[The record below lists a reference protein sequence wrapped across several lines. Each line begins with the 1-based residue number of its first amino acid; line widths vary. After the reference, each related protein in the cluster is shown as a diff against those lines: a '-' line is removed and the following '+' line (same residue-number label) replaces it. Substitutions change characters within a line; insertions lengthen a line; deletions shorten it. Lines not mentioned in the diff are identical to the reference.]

1 MRKGVIKITVLL
13 LVAAA
18 TVVFM
23 GLFNHQSRVDL
34 TSEMAPAT
42 LPVLCLVREDVRIN
56 ELYGYRQEMDGK
68 AMRDTVTPLKE
79 DLILPVVIKTYQN
92 QIKGISYEVRSM
104 DMQRLI
110 EDGEI
115 NDFSQENGEIR
126 VELQFENILEQDM
139 EYVLIIKVAS
149 NEEPVY
155 YYTRIIR
162 EKDYYAKESLDFVM
176 NFHTQTFDKEHAGN
190 LATYLE
196 PDGQADNT
204 TLQNVTI
211 HSNLSQV
218 TWGDFAVKC
227 LKNPVPSIKE
237 MGSSFNTIVLRYVVT
252 AAGDNGEV
260 EYYNVEEYYRVRYN
274 SVNSRMYLLNYER
287 TMNQIFRGENGIV
300 DKNRLFLGIA
310 SANVE
315 YMANEKGNVIG
326 FAQEGELWLYNS
338 DSHEL
343 SQVFSFLDPEG
354 ISERENNGQHQIEI
368 MRIDE
373 SGSMDFVVYGY
384 MNRGHHEGETGIGV
398 YRFDSV
404 GNTVEEEIF
413 LPSNRSYEMLK
424 ADWGQIFYVS
434 DENMFYLLADG
445 QLYRIDLSSRKAE
458 SVIAGL
464 RAGAYA
470 VSKDG
475 RYIAWEDKKEN
486 RSSTL
491 KIMDLEGEDV
501 RTIKWGKKE
510 YLKPVGFVESDFVYG
525 TAKAGDVTAD
535 YAGNSRFPM
544 YKITIVDK
552 KSKVIKEYQK
562 EGYYI
567 SNAFVEQDTIFLNRE
582 NRTETGWMPA
592 EQDTIK
598 NQQLAS
604 SRLIAVDTLVT
615 EKKQTQIV
623 LVFPETETELA
634 RNPQVK
640 IPREV
645 VLEEERHVE
654 LKTDRQEENYY
665 IYNGGKI
672 LFSTNSITD
681 AILKADEN
689 MGVVLGRG
697 QKYIWRRGRKSSQ
710 PVIGSGTIDIQGV
723 GENSVARCLT
733 YLLKT
738 EELSIDVEDLLAQ
751 GKTPKE
757 ILAEALVDRKVADLS
772 GCSVSQVL
780 YYVNLGT
787 PVLGMVGEEAVLI
800 VGYDEHNTILY
811 RSGENAV
818 MKMGLLDS
826 DSFFG
831 GAGNIFLG
839 YIE

>member
-1 MRKGVIKITVLL
+1 
-13 LVAAA
+13 
-18 TVVFM
+18 
-23 GLFNHQSRVDL
+23 
-34 TSEMAPAT
+34 
-42 LPVLCLVREDVRIN
+42 
-56 ELYGYRQEMDGK
+56 
-68 AMRDTVTPLKE
+68 
-79 DLILPVVIKTYQN
+79 
-92 QIKGISYEVRSM
+92 
-104 DMQRLI
+104 
-110 EDGEI
+110 
-115 NDFSQENGEIR
+115 
-126 VELQFENILEQDM
+126 
-139 EYVLIIKVAS
+139 
-149 NEEPVY
+149 
-155 YYTRIIR
+155 
-162 EKDYYAKESLDFVM
+162 
-176 NFHTQTFDKEHAGN
+176 
-190 LATYLE
+190 
-196 PDGQADNT
+196 
-204 TLQNVTI
+204 
-211 HSNLSQV
+211 
-218 TWGDFAVKC
+218 
-227 LKNPVPSIKE
+227 
-237 MGSSFNTIVLRYVVT
+237 
-252 AAGDNGEV
+252 
-260 EYYNVEEYYRVRYN
+260 
-274 SVNSRMYLLNYER
+274 
-287 TMNQIFRGENGIV
+287 
-300 DKNRLFLGIA
+300 
-310 SANVE
+310 
-315 YMANEKGNVIG
+315 
-326 FAQEGELWLYNS
+326 
-338 DSHEL
+338 
-343 SQVFSFLDPEG
+343 
-354 ISERENNGQHQIEI
+354 
-368 MRIDE
+368 
-373 SGSMDFVVYGY
+373 
-384 MNRGHHEGETGIGV
+384 
-398 YRFDSV
+398 
-404 GNTVEEEIF
+404 
-413 LPSNRSYEMLK
+413 
-424 ADWGQIFYVS
+424 
-434 DENMFYLLADG
+434 
-445 QLYRIDLSSRKAE
+445 
-458 SVIAGL
+458 
-464 RAGAYA
+464 
-470 VSKDG
+470 
-475 RYIAWEDKKEN
+475 
-486 RSSTL
+486 
-491 KIMDLEGEDV
+491 
-501 RTIKWGKKE
+501 
-510 YLKPVGFVESDFVYG
+510 
-525 TAKAGDVTAD
+525 
-535 YAGNSRFPM
+535 
-544 YKITIVDK
+544 
-552 KSKVIKEYQK
+552 
-562 EGYYI
+562 
-567 SNAFVEQDTIFLNRE
+567 
-582 NRTETGWMPA
+582 MPA